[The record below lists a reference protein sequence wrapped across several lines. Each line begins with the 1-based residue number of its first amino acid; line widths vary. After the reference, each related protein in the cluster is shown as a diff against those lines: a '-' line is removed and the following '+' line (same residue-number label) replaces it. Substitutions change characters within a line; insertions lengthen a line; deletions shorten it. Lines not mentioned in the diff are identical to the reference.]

1 MDDDA
6 VAPEG
11 TEPET
16 PEAEDAEAE
25 PKPVETSEEA
35 ETDEPDPETGE
46 EEADEEDDEEPEE
59 DELEYG
65 GNKFRIPKGALPEDV
80 KAKLDQFL
88 KGSQADY
95 TRKTQE
101 VAEQRK
107 SVEARASAVE
117 RLQGMS
123 DELLAEFSRGQH
135 LKSEI
140 EQLQEVNLDELWQSN
155 PDHARRVSDALSAKQ
170 AEFQATIDKINKT
183 DAKFRQEQEAETA
196 RLAEQGRTEVEKYV
210 KGFSEKV
217 PDVVAYVA
225 DNYGIP
231 KEVAERDWPLN
242 PATAAMAYKAMMY
255 DRMQA
260 KAARKPAAVK
270 AAPVKPIKG
279 KGGGAKPDPDKQ
291 SIDDWMRERNK
302 QQGR

>member
-1 MDDDA
+1 MTDA
-6 VAPEG
+6 TAPEG
-11 TEPET
+11 VEPEA
-16 PEAEDAEAE
+16 PEAEE
-25 PKPVETSEEA
+25 VETEAVEAPEAEEA
-35 ETDEPDPETGE
+35 ETEEPDLETDE
-46 EEADEEDDEEPEE
+46 DEADEEDDEEPEE

-107 SVEARASAVE
+107 AIEARASAVE
-117 RLQGMS
+117 KLSGMS
-123 DELLAEFSRGQH
+123 DELLVEFSRGRH
-135 LKSEI
+135 LRDEI
-140 EQLQEVNLDELWQSN
+140 EQLQGIDLSQMWQSN
-155 PDHARRVSDALSAKQ
+155 PDQARQVSDALSAKQ
-170 AEFQATIDKINKT
+170 AEFQATIAKINETETK
-183 DAKFRQEQEAETA
+183 AQQAQAAEVA
-196 RLAEQGRTEVEKYV
+196 RIAEQGKVEVEKYV

-231 KEVAERDWPLN
+231 KETAERDWPLN

-260 KAARKPAAVK
+260 KAARKPTAAK
-270 AAPVKPIKG
+270 AAPLKPIKG

-291 SIDDWMRERNK
+291 SIDAWMRERNK
-302 QQGR
+302 KQGQ